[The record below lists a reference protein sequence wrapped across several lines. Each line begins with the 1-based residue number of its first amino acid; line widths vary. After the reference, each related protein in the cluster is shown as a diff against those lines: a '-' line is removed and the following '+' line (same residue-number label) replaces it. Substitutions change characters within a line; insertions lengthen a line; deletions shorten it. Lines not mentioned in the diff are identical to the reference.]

1 MNKRKLRF
9 HYNFVGE
16 MLSSARRIVSGSKCL
31 ELGADSQ
38 LEDKGVSEYGEG
50 WPGEKK
56 VLPR

>member
-1 MNKRKLRF
+1 
-9 HYNFVGE
+9 

-56 VLPR
+56 ALPR